1 MLTKLINLILK
12 NKYDIIF
19 LTIYVIVLYVF
30 VPNQKKYYFEKDI
43 KLFQEGLYI
52 NISLV
57 LSGIILSITLIK
69 CILNKI
75 KITQI
80 FNVFFIMTFFCFT
93 TFFMMKTTVTSFFL
107 YTNRKF
113 VKNEFTKSYEIFK
126 ISGDKYFTAQNIH
139 SKNDFINEN
148 EYYKYSG
155 EKDASSLKNEEVI
168 AFKLKKGLLGIT
180 YFDSK

>member
-12 NKYDIIF
+12 YKYYIIF
-19 LTIYVIVLYVF
+19 LAIYVIVLYVF

-69 CILNKI
+69 CILSKI

-80 FNVFFIMTFFCFT
+80 FNVFFIMTFFCFI

-113 VKNEFTKSYEIFK
+113 VKNEFTKSYEIFT
-126 ISGDKYFTAQNIH
+126 ISGKRYFTAQNIH
-139 SKNDFINEN
+139 SKNDFINEE
-148 EYYKYSG
+148 EYYEYSG
-155 EKDASSLKNEEVI
+155 EKDASSLKNGEVI
-168 AFKLKKGLLGIT
+168 AFKLKKGLFGIT
-180 YFDSK
+180 YFEPQ